1 MAASKDPRPCSIAD
15 TLALVGEKYSLL
27 VLREVCLGNGRFDQL
42 VRNIG
47 APRDILA
54 ARLRRLV
61 ENTALRL
68 VVDLAEVTYLDSAG
82 INLLFSVGGD
92 LRDRQ
97 QDMHLVVR
105 PGSPIERMLKIAGA
119 ADAFPTHATR
129 EDALPG

>member
-54 ARLRRLV
+54 
-61 ENTALRL
+61 TA
-68 VVDLAEVTYLDSAG
+68 APASST
-82 INLLFSVGGD
+82 
-92 LRDRQ
+92 
-97 QDMHLVVR
+97 
-105 PGSPIERMLKIAGA
+105 PGS
-119 ADAFPTHATR
+119 
-129 EDALPG
+129 